1 MAEVSGSGEVRRADD
16 VGRGQKMSPR
26 HIVAL
31 VLVVLLVVVAV
42 QNLEDASF
50 DVLFWN
56 VTMPLVVLI
65 AVFGLG
71 GFLVGWLVRGRRE
84 NREKREQDD

>member
-16 VGRGQKMSPR
+16 VGRGPKMSPR

-31 VLVVLLVVVAV
+31 VIVVLLVIVAL
-42 QNLEDASF
+42 QNLD
-50 DVLFWN
+50 DQQLDILFWD

-71 GFLVGWLVRGRRE
+71 GFLVGWLVRGRK
-84 NREKREQDD
+84 EKRERGGSND

>member
-1 MAEVSGSGEVRRADD
+1 MAEVSGSGEIRRADD

-31 VLVVLLVVVAV
+31 VLVALLVIIAV
-42 QNLEDASF
+42 QNLDDQSLSI
-50 DVLFWN
+50 LFWD

-65 AVFGLG
+65 ALFGVG
-71 GFLVGWLVRGRRE
+71 GFLVGWLIRGRRE
-84 NREKREQDD
+84 KRERDRND